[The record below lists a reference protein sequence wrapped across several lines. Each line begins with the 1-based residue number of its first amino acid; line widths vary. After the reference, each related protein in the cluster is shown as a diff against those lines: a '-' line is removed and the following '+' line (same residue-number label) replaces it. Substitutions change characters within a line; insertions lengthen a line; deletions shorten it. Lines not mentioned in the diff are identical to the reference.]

1 MEPGKEKV
9 KGVIFLDFVKT
20 IRTSKD
26 DRILSYLTEKDREVI
41 SGMIF
46 PSGWY
51 QLDTF
56 LHCLTAV
63 YEVLGEKKP
72 ENARMWGRVFGGKIF
87 TGIYKDIIFSN
98 DNDIM
103 VALKGFALTSKTF
116 FTDSGLEMIYADGK
130 KAGFRVTRVPQL
142 PAITIF
148 FHVLAGSLE
157 VYIEMAG
164 GKNPRVSFTEKVV
177 NGKKE
182 VVYETLWD

>member
-1 MEPGKEKV
+1 MEEKV
-9 KGVIFLDFVKT
+9 KGTIFVDFVKT
-20 IRTSKD
+20 IRSSKD

-56 LHCLTAV
+56 LRCLTAV
-63 YEVLGEKKP
+63 YEVVGDKKP
-72 ENARMWGRVFGGKIF
+72 GNARMWGRVFGSRIF
-87 TGIYKDIIFSN
+87 SGIYQDTKFGNEGDVL
-98 DNDIM
+98 

-116 FTDSGLEMIYADGK
+116 FTDSGLEMVSSEGK
-130 KAGFRVTRVPQL
+130 KAVFRVTRVTEI

-157 VYIEMAG
+157 VYIEMSG
-164 GKNPRVSFTEKVV
+164 GQNPRVSFAEKVV
-177 NGKKE
+177 DGKKE